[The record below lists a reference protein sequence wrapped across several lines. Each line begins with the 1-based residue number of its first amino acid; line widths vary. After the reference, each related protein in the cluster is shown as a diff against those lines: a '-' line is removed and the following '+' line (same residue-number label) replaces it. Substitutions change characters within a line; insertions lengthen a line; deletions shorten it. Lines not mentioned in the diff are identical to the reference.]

1 MLHHVTVGYTM
12 SHNIATT
19 LYVTLCYTM
28 STVTQVS
35 EKKRTGSTSEEEATL
50 RPGALRP
57 PSPSSTEGSS
67 WSAADSKVLA
77 TLTEHLRTFCL
88 TAEKLK

>member
-1 MLHHVTVGYTM
+1 MLHHV
-12 SHNIATT
+12 N
-19 LYVTLCYTM
+19 CYTM

-35 EKKRTGSTSEEEATL
+35 EKKQTGSTSEEEATL
-50 RPGALRP
+50 RPGALHP
-57 PSPSSTEGSS
+57 PSPGSKEGSS
-67 WSAADSKVLA
+67 WTAADSKVLA